1 MLVLLHNENDKDEA
15 LATLSSERMIW
26 VILRIILVCQFW
38 SERGVPIFIWV
49 ICQFWG
55 ELEQKYL
62 NIANW
67 PTGREEKTSTKIA
80 WKKYSQPVI
89 VFISFFFL
97 LKVNPLALTLH
108 YTLNAVPLHI
118 CVTSQNLTQNFKFL
132 HGLSK
137 ITEQFKR
144 LVRNCV
150 YCQSS
155 KVYCQSWV
163 VS

>member
-38 SERGVPIFIWV
+38 SERIIGVPIFIWV

-55 ELEQKYL
+55 ELEQKCL
-62 NIANW
+62 NVANC
-67 PTGREEKTSTKIA
+67 PTAREEKTSTKIA

-97 LKVNPLALTLH
+97 LKSNPTC
-108 YTLNAVPLHI
+108 LNIALHI
-118 CVTSQNLTQNFKFL
+118 ECCSFIYGLGYISKPNSNLTQNFKFL
-132 HGLSK
+132 HGPSK
-137 ITEQFKR
+137 ITQQFKR
-144 LVRNCV
+144 QARNCI
-150 YCQSS
+150 
-155 KVYCQSWV
+155 
-163 VS
+163 